1 MIVVHVPYTFFP
13 DPPGGT
19 EVYVRALAQEQKKR
33 GIAAMVAAP
42 ADHDSSYLHEGL
54 RVRRFAI
61 SSSNSL
67 NDLYGEGD
75 RHAAHSFS
83 RILDEE
89 RPDLV
94 HLHAFTSAVSLRLV
108 RECRKRGVPVVFS
121 YHTPTVSCQQ
131 GTLLRWGTQICDGAL
146 DVHRCSRCT
155 LHGLGLDKFS
165 STVAGSVPVSFG
177 RLIGRLGVSG
187 GPWTALRM
195 SDLIRDRHDAI
206 RGLLTEVD
214 HCIALCQWV
223 KDLLLH
229 IGVPDHKITV
239 SRQGLCH
246 SPQSTDTT
254 EEKAVRGRDSSVH
267 IAFLGRLDPVK
278 GAHILI
284 QALRSSPAVVLQLDI
299 FGISQGTRDEEYARE
314 LKVAAAGDSR
324 ITFPPPMSASQ
335 VVSVLRTYDAVAIP
349 SHCLE
354 TGPMVV
360 LEAFA
365 AGVPVIG
372 SRLGGIEEQVQHEVD
387 GLLVEPGSV
396 VLWAEALR
404 RVSGSVGLLAS
415 LRAGV
420 RPPRTITKAA
430 DEIEGVYASLKSS
443 CRSTPLYQP
452 AYASEYRESK

>member
-42 ADHDSSYLHEGL
+42 ADRDSSYLHEGL
-54 RVRRFAI
+54 PVRRFAI
-61 SSSNSL
+61 SSSNTL

-75 RHAAHSFS
+75 RHAAQSFA

-89 RPDLV
+89 CPDLV

-108 RECRKRGVPVVFS
+108 RECRERGVPVVFS
-121 YHTPTVSCQQ
+121 YHTPTVSCQR
-131 GTLLRWGTQICDGAL
+131 GTLLRWGKQICDGTL
-146 DVHRCSRCT
+146 NVRRCSRCT

-165 STVAGSVPVSFG
+165 STVAGSVPKSFG
-177 RLIGRLGVSG
+177 RLIGRFGASG

-195 SDLIRDRHDAI
+195 SDLVRQRHDAI
-206 RGLLTEVD
+206 HALLTEVD

-246 SPQSTDTT
+246 SIQSTDTS
-254 EEKAVRGRDSSVH
+254 EEKAVGGRDSRVR

-278 GAHILI
+278 GAHIVL
-284 QALRSSPAVVLQLDI
+284 QALRSSPAVNLQMDI
-299 FGISQGTRDEEYARE
+299 FGISQGKRDEEYARQ
-314 LKVAAAGDSR
+314 LKLAAAGDSR
-324 ITFPPPMSASQ
+324 ITFRPPMSASQ
-335 VVSVLRTYDAVAIP
+335 VVPVLCTYDAVAIP

-354 TGPMVV
+354 TGPMVM

-372 SRLGGIEEQVQHEVD
+372 SRLGGIEEQVQHNVN
-387 GLLVEPGSV
+387 GLLVDPGSV
-396 VLWAEALR
+396 VAWAEALR
-404 RVSGSVGLLAS
+404 EVSGSLGLLAR

-420 RPPRTITKAA
+420 RPPRTIATAA
-430 DEIEGVYASLKSS
+430 DEIEAVYASLKSS
-443 CRSTPLYQP
+443 RRSIILI
-452 AYASEYRESK
+452 